1 MCGAISVPCE
11 TEGCDRYTK
20 EVICSQCKANMNHL
34 TGV

>member
-11 TEGCDRYTK
+11 TEGCERFTK
-20 EVICSQCKANMNHL
+20 EVYCSQCKTNMNHL